1 VKSRPLHASSS
12 PAATTLLRHEA
23 LLRRN
28 KVVSSLGPDAVRELA
43 RVASTRAFKKGELI
57 WRGGD
62 PATHFQVIT
71 SGIIKLVGV
80 HEGLRPTLIGAFG
93 PGEAIGYWVAL
104 DGSPYIGDA
113 IPITPQVET
122 LLIPSSVLVRLV
134 ETQPGAALAMTHSV
148 LAHARAL
155 RAKIAL
161 MCAGSVNQRLAQLF
175 LDFVERF
182 GDEAED
188 GTVILPV
195 PLSRNDLALA
205 VGATIETVI
214 RAMSRWQKEGV
225 VETHESGFVLRDVDT
240 LRAVLR
246 GERVGAREGDGPL
259 ALVC

>member
-1 VKSRPLHASSS
+1 MKSRPLPVSS
-12 PAATTLLRHEA
+12 PASTATSPRHEA

-28 KVVSSLGPDAVRELA
+28 KVVSSLGPDAVCELA
-43 RVASTRAFKKGELI
+43 RVARARAFKKGEFI
-57 WRGGD
+57 WCGGET
-62 PATHFQVIT
+62 ATHFQVIT
-71 SGIIKLVGV
+71 SGIVKLIGIY
-80 HEGLRPTLIGAFG
+80 EGLRPTLISTFG
-93 PGEAIGYWVAL
+93 PGEALGYWASL
-104 DGSPYIGDA
+104 DRSPYIGDA

-161 MCAGSVNQRLAQLF
+161 LCAGTVYQRLAQLF

-188 GTVILPV
+188 GTVMLKV

-205 VGATIETVI
+205 VGVTIETVI
-214 RAMSRWQKEGV
+214 RAMSRWQKEGL
-225 VETHESGFVLRDVDT
+225 VETHENGFVLRDVQA

-246 GERVGAREGDGPL
+246 GDRVGMREGDGQRVL
-259 ALVC
+259 GC